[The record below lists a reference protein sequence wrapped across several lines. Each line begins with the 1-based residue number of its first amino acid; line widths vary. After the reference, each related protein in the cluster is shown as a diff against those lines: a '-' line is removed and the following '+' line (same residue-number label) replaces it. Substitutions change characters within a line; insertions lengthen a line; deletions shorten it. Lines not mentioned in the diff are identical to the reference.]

1 MSLPPEPSREVP
13 MERPME
19 LMREAKTI
27 AVVGVTTKKVRPA
40 NEIAEYLINAGFDV
54 YLVNETEAGEQ
65 MLGKTIQPSVE
76 SLGVPVD
83 IVDILLRP
91 ADVPPHVEDAIA
103 SGAKV
108 VWMQVGIVN
117 EDAHDSMSDAA
128 ATRAIVASSPALLDL
143 EKQIAAKKNEQDR
156 LEAEG
161 ISLEDKI
168 AAAPKDED
176 LPKQSKMLEKRRALC
191 EAELAALIG
200 RHQLEAA
207 KALKKPELPKY
218 EEKVK
223 DLDEKVS
230 ERRQALAE
238 GEK

>member
-1 MSLPPEPSREVP
+1 

-40 NEIAEYLINAGFDV
+40 NEIAEYLIDAGFDV

-83 IVDILLRP
+83 IVDIFRRP

-117 EDAHDSMSDAA
+117 EDAAA
-128 ATRAIVASSPALLDL
+128 RA
-143 EKQIAAKKNEQDR
+143 
-156 LEAEG
+156 
-161 ISLEDKI
+161 
-168 AAAPKDED
+168 
-176 LPKQSKMLEKRRALC
+176 
-191 EAELAALIG
+191 
-200 RHQLEAA
+200 
-207 KALKKPELPKY
+207 
-218 EEKVK
+218 
-223 DLDEKVS
+223 
-230 ERRQALAE
+230 
-238 GEK
+238 